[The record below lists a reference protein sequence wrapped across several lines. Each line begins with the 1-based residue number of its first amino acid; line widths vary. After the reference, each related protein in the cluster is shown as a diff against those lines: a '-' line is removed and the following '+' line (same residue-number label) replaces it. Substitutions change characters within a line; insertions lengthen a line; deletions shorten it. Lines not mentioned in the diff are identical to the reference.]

1 MKKTVSLLMVF
12 GASFLGFSQEV
23 NTGEIHGDFD
33 LNLQSYQE
41 DELIGATAADEVIL
55 NNAYL
60 NLNYIKGNFATGL
73 RYESYLNALADYD
86 PEFKGNGIPY
96 RYATYSIDGLEVTV
110 GNYYEQ
116 LGSGLIFRSYEEKGL
131 GIDNAMDGVRLKY
144 SPTQGTYLKTFI
156 GKSRTHFA
164 YSDGIF
170 RGADGEININE
181 LLSSENKIKTILGGS
196 FISRY
201 QERSNLIF
209 KIPQNVSAYAGR
221 LNLMYGGWNYYGE
234 YAYKIND
241 PANVLSASE
250 MNYASGNA
258 FTQNIT
264 FSKRGFGVSAE
275 IHRTDNMTF
284 KSDRDKDGKAYLI
297 NYIPT
302 LSKPHAY
309 SLLALYPCA
318 TQADGE
324 FGMQFD
330 VFYKMKKGTLLGGK
344 YGTKLAFNYSRI
356 NGLNGG
362 SSFLNDNT
370 EHNPMLI
377 SIKNEELYFHDI
389 NLEINKKI
397 SKKIKANFV
406 IANQTYNK
414 DFLEG
419 HVPGDYGVLNSTI
432 LITDVSYKIKKGH
445 SLRMELQMLKSK
457 QLEDYSEHGGAYENG
472 LEEPAEGDWS
482 MGLLEYTISPHW
494 FFTVQDMYNYGNE
507 ISEKQLHYLN
517 LTAGFIKGAN
527 RFEIGYGKKRE
538 GIFCV
543 GGVCKLVPSSNG
555 FNLSISSSF

>member
-1 MKKTVSLLMVF
+1 MKKIAFVF
-12 GASFLGFSQEV
+12 IAFIISFFGSSQEI
-23 NTGEIHGDFD
+23 NLGEIHGDFD

-60 NLNYIKGNFATGL
+60 NINYMKGNFTTGI
-73 RYESYLNALADYD
+73 RYESYLNALVDYD

-96 RYATYSIDGLEVTV
+96 RYATYTIDGLEITA

-144 SPTQGTYLKTFI
+144 SPLQGMYLKTFI
-156 GKSRTHFA
+156 GKSRTHFTYA
-164 YSDGIF
+164 EGIF
-170 RGADGEININE
+170 RGFDGEVNINE
-181 LLSSENKIKTILGGS
+181 LLKSESKNRVILGGS
-196 FISRY
+196 FVSRY
-201 QERSNLIF
+201 QERNNLIF
-209 KIPQNVSAYAGR
+209 KLPQNVSAYAGR
-221 LNLMYGGWNYYGE
+221 LNVMRGGWNYYGE

-241 PANVLSASE
+241 PANLLTASN

-264 FSKRGFGVSAE
+264 FSKKGFGFSAE
-275 IHRTDNMTF
+275 MHRVDNMTF
-284 KSDRDKDGKAYLI
+284 LSDRSKTGEKAYLI

-309 SLLALYPCA
+309 SLLAIYPCA

-330 VFYKMKKGTLLGGK
+330 VFYKFQKGTLLGGK
-344 YGTKLAFNYSRI
+344 YGTKIALNYSKI
-356 NGLNGG
+356 NGLEGG
-362 SSFLNDNT
+362 NSFLNDDT
-370 EHNPMLI
+370 EHTPIFFSLA
-377 SIKNEELYFHDI
+377 EELYFQDI

-397 SKKIKANFV
+397 NKKIKTNFV
-406 IANQTYNK
+406 IANQIYNR

-419 HVPGDYGVLNSTI
+419 HVPGDYGVLSSTI
-432 LITDVSYKIKKGH
+432 LIADVSYKIKKGH
-445 SLRMELQMLKSK
+445 SLRIELQTLKSK
-457 QLEDYSEHGGAYENG
+457 QLEDYSAHAGGYANG
-472 LEEPAEGDWS
+472 MEEPAEGDWS
-482 MGLLEYTISPHW
+482 MGLIEYTISPNW
-494 FFTVQDMYNYGNE
+494 FFAIQDMYNHGNE

-517 LTAGFIKGAN
+517 LNAGFIKGAN
-527 RFEIGYGKKRE
+527 RFSVGYGKKRE

-555 FNLSISSSF
+555 FNLNISSSF